1 MKYLGEDEK
10 YKYYIDYFN
19 GNPMKFIVDKET
31 DSLNVD
37 GDSVAQLLGFNDFE
51 EMINSSDDY
60 MNLFLDE
67 LKNGGITIR
76 DDDED
81 T

>member
-1 MKYLGEDEK
+1 MKYIGEDEK

-19 GNPMKFIVDKET
+19 CNPVKFIVDKET

-37 GDSVAQLLGFNDFE
+37 GDSVARILGFTDFE
-51 EMINSSDDY
+51 EMISSDEDY
-60 MNLFLDE
+60 MNIFLDE